1 MELKTFDRLILL
13 NILPKEGD
21 VISLRVIRKLRDD
34 LGFTEAEIK
43 ALEFHQDENGIR
55 WKTEADQPKEIEIGD
70 KAREII
76 RDRLAELN
84 KQKKLTEEHIPLYE
98 RFVEAYENGR

>member
-43 ALEFHQDENGIR
+43 ALEFQQE
-55 WKTEADQPKEIEIGD
+55 
-70 KAREII
+70 
-76 RDRLAELN
+76 DR
-84 KQKKLTEEHIPLYE
+84 KS
-98 RFVEAYENGR
+98 VV